1 MECFAMG
8 TFHFSFDCALPG
20 GARSLGHS
28 QPQAP
33 EAPVDTHEQKQHILS
48 SETAQSDTTT
58 TIPTLAPASPEP
70 LEEDAAAAQQEQQEE
85 EKMEISLHG
94 HSAAPAVP
102 PASPMGAEQEQSDGP
117 LSASPACATHT
128 SFTWTRRPFTF
139 SGVLDLVRGRSSPRH
154 YTSVPTTT
162 TTASVC
168 PTMLRYWQSQHT
180 PGDHNGQVQRQHRR
194 LMGSTIAL
202 TGDLKFVQCDTP
214 SCSILSE
221 PWIAAPIDAAFV
233 VCAECGSVT
242 VARASNTRYP
252 MEELAWCAEEEL
264 QQGERG
270 RGSGSRS
277 SMGVA
282 AADCVRRI
290 LARIEVCL
298 DG

>member
-1 MECFAMG
+1 MACFAMG

-20 GARSLGHS
+20 GARSFGHP

-33 EAPVDTHEQKQHILS
+33 EAPVDTHEQKQHIPS
-48 SETAQSDTTT
+48 SETVQSDTTT
-58 TIPTLAPASPEP
+58 TMPTPAASSPEL
-70 LEEDAAAAQQEQQEE
+70 LEEETAAAQEE
-85 EKMEISLHG
+85 EEEMETALHG
-94 HSAAPAVP
+94 HSAAMP
-102 PASPMGAEQEQSDGP
+102 PALPMGAEQEQSDGP

-128 SFTWTRRPFTF
+128 SFTRTRRPFTF
-139 SGVLDLVRGRSSPRH
+139 SGVLDLVRGRRSPRH

-168 PTMLRYWQSQHT
+168 PTMAPHWQLQHT
-180 PGDHNGQVQRQHRR
+180 SSGAQKGQVQRQHRR
-194 LMGSTIAL
+194 LMGSTVAL
-202 TGDLKFVQCDTP
+202 TGDLKFVRCDTP

-233 VCAECGSVT
+233 VCAECGGVT

-252 MEELAWCAEEEL
+252 MEELAWCAEEEP

-270 RGSGSRS
+270 RASGSRS

-282 AADCVRRI
+282 AAGCVRR
-290 LARIEVCL
+290 LMARIGVCF